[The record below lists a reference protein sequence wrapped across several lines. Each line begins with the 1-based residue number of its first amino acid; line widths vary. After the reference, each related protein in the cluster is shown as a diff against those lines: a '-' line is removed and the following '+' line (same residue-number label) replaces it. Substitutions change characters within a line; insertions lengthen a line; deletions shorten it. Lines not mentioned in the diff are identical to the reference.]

1 MSNYNEEEHIKQLL
15 KNTAELTD
23 VIIMLRD
30 QRDKAHE
37 HLADVVRKCQWG
49 CDQKIYCRVC
59 KTAIEGLPE
68 GYEL

>member
-30 QRDKAHE
+30 QRNKAHE
-37 HLADVVRKCQWG
+37 HLANVVRKCQYG
-49 CDQKIYCRVC
+49 CYLNSYCGVC